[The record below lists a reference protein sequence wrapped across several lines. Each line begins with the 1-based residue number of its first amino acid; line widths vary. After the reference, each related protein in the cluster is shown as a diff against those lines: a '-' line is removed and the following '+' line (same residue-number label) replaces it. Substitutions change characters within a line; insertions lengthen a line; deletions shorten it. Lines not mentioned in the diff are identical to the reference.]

1 VVGGGGWIGDSGGDA
16 VARDA
21 VAAAS
26 LRRWHK
32 GGGAVGEMESAAPS
46 HRCGGP
52 AGWQRP
58 SPSCACR
65 VDWHKRKGDG
75 AERRRRRLH
84 AVVWA
89 VTSCPSTQP
98 AVRRRVRVCACA
110 CVCAEEA
117 TCRGRRRRRR
127 IWRYRRRWCG
137 WQSHSDSHGDRG
149 GGRWRRGREE
159 RRLLRGPMKIGSVK
173 MDSAAWRWCQAA
185 WTAWGGGGKRNRR
198 QGEQGRRCNAG
209 ARYGEMAAVE
219 SGGVPSCDRMLGW
232 R

>member
-1 VVGGGGWIGDSGGDA
+1 MATEGGDGEVRLRHGVGCLPPSFLLPTASGGRGGKVVGGGGWIGVSGGDA

-21 VAAAS
+21 VTAAS

-159 RRLLRGPMKIGSVK
+159 RRSLRG
-173 MDSAAWRWCQAA
+173 R
-185 WTAWGGGGKRNRR
+185 
-198 QGEQGRRCNAG
+198 
-209 ARYGEMAAVE
+209 
-219 SGGVPSCDRMLGW
+219 
-232 R
+232 